1 MTPTTAR
8 AATPALP
15 KSVSAFLGQ
24 RLIAVGSPLE
34 VARTLRRNGQQEALI
49 FNDVT
54 GAQLD
59 LNLSGS
65 DAEVSARYSP
75 EPDNNE
81 SSPPRGRPKLG
92 VVGREVTLLPRH
104 WQWLEQQRGGASAA
118 LRRLVE
124 DARKGSEGDDAV
136 RASQD
141 AANRFLSAL
150 AGDQAGFEEATRS
163 LYALDREGFLRHVSA
178 LSADVRDYVLR
189 LAGPAFGERMP
200 Q

>member
-8 AATPALP
+8 AATPPLP
-15 KSVSAFLGQ
+15 KSVSAFIGQ
-24 RLIAVGSPLE
+24 QLIVSGSPLQ
-34 VARTLRRNGQQEALI
+34 VALALRAGDQQGALI

-54 GAQLD
+54 GGQLD

-65 DAEVSARYSP
+65 DSEVSTRYSDKL
-75 EPDNNE
+75 EPKE
-81 SSPPRGRPKLG
+81 ASPARGRPKLG

-104 WQWLEQQRGGASAA
+104 WLWLEQQRGGASAA

-124 DARKGSEGDDAV
+124 DARKGSEGDDEV

-150 AGDQAGFEEATRS
+150 VGDQAGFEEATRS
-163 LYALDREGFLRHVSA
+163 LYSRDREGFLQHVSA
-178 LSADVRDYVLR
+178 LSSDVREYVLR
-189 LAGPAFGERMP
+189 LGANALG
-200 Q
+200 

>member
-8 AATPALP
+8 AATPPLP
-15 KSVSAFLGQ
+15 TSVSAFLGQ
-24 RLIAVGSPLE
+24 RLIATGSPVD
-34 VARTLRRNGQQEALI
+34 VALALRSNGQQEALI
-49 FNDVT
+49 FNDAT

-65 DAEVSARYSP
+65 DAEVSARYSSVR
-75 EPDNNE
+75 DTQE
-81 SSPPRGRPKLG
+81 SAPARGRPKLG

-124 DARKGSEGDDAV
+124 EARKGSEGDDAV

-163 LYALDREGFLRHVSA
+163 LYARDRAGFLRHVSA
-178 LSADVRDYVLR
+178 LSSDVRDYVLR
-189 LAGPAFGERMP
+189 LAAPAFAEAAAR
-200 Q
+200 